1 MKKINNL
8 VLENEDLVL
17 ELIREFLRNSNFEVV
32 IVTTAGRQKMLV
44 DALENGV
51 VAQSQNVDFGQQ
63 LEYRVTKLFQ
73 QIGIPAHVKG
83 YRYLR
88 EAVLLT
94 VNNTGILKA
103 VTKELY
109 PEIAKRYETT
119 PSRVE
124 RAMRNAIEL
133 AWNRGA
139 VDVLDNLFGCS
150 INPERGRPSNSEF
163 IAWVTDR
170 ICLEYKNR

>member
-1 MKKINNL
+1 MEKINNV
-8 VLENEDLVL
+8 VLENDERLM
-17 ELIREFLRNSNFEVV
+17 ELIRELLRNNNLELM
-32 IVTTAGRQKMLV
+32 IVTTASRQK
-44 DALENGV
+44 ALIDTLQQGV
-51 VAQSQNVDFGQQ
+51 MTQMQSMDFGQD
-63 LEYRVTKLFQ
+63 LEKQVTKLFQ

-83 YRYLR
+83 YHYLR

-109 PEIAKRYETT
+109 PEIARRYNST

-139 VDVLDNLFGCS
+139 VDVLDELFGCS
-150 INPERGRPSNSEF
+150 ISPERGRPSNSEF

>member
-1 MKKINNL
+1 MEKINNL
-8 VLENEDLVL
+8 VLENDDTML
-17 ELIREFLRNSNFEVV
+17 ELVRDFLRNSNFEVM

-44 DALENGV
+44 DALQKGV
-51 VAQSQNVDFGQQ
+51 VTQLSQPDFGKE
-63 LEYRVTKLFQ
+63 LECQVTKLFQ

-103 VTKELY
+103 MTKELY
-109 PEIAKRYETT
+109 PEIARRNNTT

-124 RAMRNAIEL
+124 RAMRNAIEI

-139 VDVLDNLFGCS
+139 VDVLAELFGCS